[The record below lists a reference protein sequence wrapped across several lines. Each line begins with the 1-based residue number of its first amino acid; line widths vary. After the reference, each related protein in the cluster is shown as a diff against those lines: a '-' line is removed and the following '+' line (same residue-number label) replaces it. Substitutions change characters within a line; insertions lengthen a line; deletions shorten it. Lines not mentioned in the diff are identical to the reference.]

1 MYYMHIRWLYN
12 DPGCWI
18 SIVKLPEI
26 EQYRYCKMRLLSMT
40 LLVTI
45 LATYWSLFWP
55 PTSAVIVQYSVHST
69 YNTGNMWTRVC
80 FAYAKVWEYWFAC
93 AYVRRTYAHANF
105 ARRAHMG
112 MHVNAYM
119 YACVC
124 LFVGIWERVWEYWH
138 DCVSVCMRACVYAC
152 VCRYMRMVVSRY
164 TRWYNVLP
172 NTIINVV
179 FVLFVYR

>member
-1 MYYMHIRWLYN
+1 MHDMYYMHIWWLYN

-55 PTSAVIVQYSVHST
+55 PTSKVIVQYSVHST
-69 YNTGNMWTRVC
+69 YNTGNVWTRVC

-93 AYVRRTYAHANF
+93 AYVRRTYAHEKSCVV
-105 ARRAHMG
+105 RIW
-112 MHVNAYM
+112 VCKYV
-119 YACVC
+119 YVC
-124 LFVGIWERVWEYWH
+124 LCMLVCRYMRTSMRVLTWLCE
-138 DCVSVCMRACVYAC
+138 CVYAC
-152 VCRYMRMVVSRY
+152 VCVCVRV
-164 TRWYNVLP
+164 
-172 NTIINVV
+172 
-179 FVLFVYR
+179 